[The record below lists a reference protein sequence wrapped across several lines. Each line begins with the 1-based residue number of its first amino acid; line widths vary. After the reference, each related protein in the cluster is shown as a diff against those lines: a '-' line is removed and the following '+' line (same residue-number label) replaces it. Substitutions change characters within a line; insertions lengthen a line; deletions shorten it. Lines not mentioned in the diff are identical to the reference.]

1 MPVEEDAFV
10 ETLASLGIAGALV
23 AGVTGSVHCALMC
36 GPLACLPLAKQ
47 RDARAALAWQLGRLT
62 AYALV
67 GFTLGA
73 LGRSALLLVRTDVTP
88 VLPWVMAAGL
98 VLTAFDVG
106 RKLPAIP
113 GVARVSRLLA
123 RAGQRTSPLAR
134 AALLGAATP
143 FLPCGLL
150 YGMFLAALASGTPA
164 RGALVLGAFALGSAP
179 ALGAVQLG
187 AGRFQVPPWVR
198 RAVLLAAAG
207 LLIFR
212 ALTLHTEVAQC
223 G

>member
-1 MPVEEDAFV
+1 M
-10 ETLASLGIAGALV
+10 ETLSSLGIAGAFV

-36 GPLACLPLAKQ
+36 GPLACVPVSRQ
-47 RDARAALAWQLGRLT
+47 REVQPALAWQLGRLT

-67 GFTLGA
+67 GFVLGA
-73 LGRSALLLVRTDVTP
+73 LGRTALLLVRADVTP
-88 VLPWVMAAGL
+88 VLPWLMAAGL

-113 GVARVSRLLA
+113 GVARLSRLLT
-123 RAGQRTSPLAR
+123 RAGLRTPPLAR

-150 YGMFLAALASGTPA
+150 YGMFLSALAAGTPT

-179 ALGAVQLG
+179 ALAAVQLG
-187 AGRFQVPPWVR
+187 AGRFTVPPLLR
-198 RAVLLAAAG
+198 RAVLLGAAG

-212 ALTLHTEVAQC
+212 ALSVHNEVTQC